1 MSVKVTLNVDTNGL
15 HNDKTHPLNHLS
27 FSDDRGDTNDRPG
40 DPTSFDTF
48 LNSGDVVTW
57 EAIKTDGVISQ
68 LTIVDIQ
75 IDSASIGFFISTP
88 ALQRDGTWQATVG
101 TNNSTSTNMECE
113 YTIVFNDG
121 IVGDSNVPIDP
132 KLQIRKKPQA

>member
-15 HNDKTHPLNHLS
+15 HNDRTHPLSHLS

-48 LNSGDVVTW
+48 LNSGEVVTW
-57 EAIKTDGVISQ
+57 EAKESTGNKPQ
-68 LTIVDIQ
+68 LTIVNIQ
-75 IDSASIGFFISTP
+75 IDSASIGFFNSTP

-101 TNNSTSTNMECE
+101 TNNSTDTNMVSE
-113 YTIVFNDG
+113 YTITFNDG

-132 KLQIRKKPQA
+132 KLQIRQKTR